1 MSLATARPNAT
12 ASRPFAP
19 APTPNRGAPRA
30 TATGLTDDL
39 ANELDGVLHRPL
51 SAAETE
57 RLFRAIVDG
66 AMPAPT
72 LAAVLAA
79 LKLRGET
86 PEEIAGAAT
95 ALRAAATP
103 FPRPDYD
110 FADSCGTG
118 GDGAGTIN
126 ISTATAI
133 VAAELG
139 IPVAKHGN
147 RAVSSRAGSADVLEA
162 LGVRVSTTPEQARRC
177 LDDTGL
183 CFLFAPEYHP
193 GMRHAAPVRRALGT
207 RTIFN
212 LLGPLV
218 NPSQP
223 THQLVGVYD
232 PALCVPLAE
241 TLGRLGVRVALVVHG
256 DGLDEIAVHGPTHA
270 ALLRDGVVEELTLTP
285 EDVGLTRHPVQSL
298 TGGDAH
304 TNASLIRDLLHGRG
318 APAHR
323 DAIAFN
329 AGALAM
335 LTGRAPTIAE
345 GAALALEVLA
355 TQRGADRLAQ
365 FVECSHR
372 V

>member
-1 MSLATARPNAT
+1 MPAVSSRSTPSNARHSHAPSPARHGSGETLAP
-12 ASRPFAP
+12 
-19 APTPNRGAPRA
+19 
-30 TATGLTDDL
+30 
-39 ANELDGVLHRPL
+39 EL
-51 SAAETE
+51 SAVLARALTRGEAE
-57 RLFRAIVDG
+57 RLFEAIVGG
-66 AMPAPT
+66 AIPGPT
-72 LAAVLAA
+72 LAAILAA
-79 LKLRGET
+79 LKVRGET
-86 PEEIAGAAT
+86 PDEIAGAAA

-110 FADSCGTG
+110 FADTCGTG
-118 GDGAGTIN
+118 GDGARTIN
-126 ISTATAI
+126 ISTAAAI

-162 LGVRVSTTPEQARRC
+162 LGVRLSTTPEQARRC
-177 LDDTGL
+177 LDEVGL
-183 CFLFAPEYHP
+183 CFFFALEYHP

-232 PALCVPLAE
+232 PALCIPVAE

-256 DGLDEIAVHGPTHA
+256 EGLDEIAVHGATQG
-270 ALLRDGVVEELTLTP
+270 ALLRDGKVEAVTLTP
-285 EDVGLTRHPVQSL
+285 EEVGLGRHPVEAL
-298 TGGDAH
+298 AGGDAEA
-304 TNASLIRDLLHGRG
+304 NATLIREVLAGRG

-329 AGALAM
+329 VGALA
-335 LTGRAPTIAE
+335 LITGRARTLAE
-345 GAALALEVLA
+345 GVALAQEVLA
-355 TQRGADRLAQ
+355 TSRGADRLAR

-372 V
+372 A